1 MNSVLGPRASSI
13 LYNVIKSNKGRLEE
27 GYVVL
32 PSNVCPIVPVIFLK
46 AEVAFKFIDI
56 DPLSQCLD
64 LSLLEKEV
72 SKEADCKGVLFVH
85 SYGSRQNTENI
96 FKTLRNLNAELFLI
110 DDRCVG
116 VPEMG
121 VESQNP
127 EANLNLYSTGYAK
140 FVEFGRGG
148 FGYLSED
155 TNYEIHSSIFNEADH
170 RLLVGQMNESIQ
182 KDKAFIY
189 KDSAWLEQKHDLVE
203 AEYFDR
209 INVQLPISRKHK
221 DLLNSIYSD
230 QLPKELQMPMDL
242 CQWRFNLQI
251 DNKEQLLKAIFDGG
265 LFASSHYTSVSRVFG
280 GNEAPVAEATHSR
293 MLNLFNDFRFT
304 ERDAMKVCKIINK
317 TLNL

>member
-13 LYNVIKSNKGRLEE
+13 LYNVLKSNKDRLEE
-27 GYVVL
+27 GYVLL
-32 PSNVCPIVPVIFLK
+32 PANVCPIVPVTFLK

-72 SKEADCKGVLFVH
+72 SKEEDCKGVLFVH
-85 SYGSRQNTENI
+85 SYGSCQHTENI
-96 FKTLRNLNAELFLI
+96 FKTLRNLNPQLFLI

-116 VPEMG
+116 VPEIG
-121 VESQNP
+121 IESQNP

-140 FVEFGRGG
+140 FVEFGKGG

-170 RLLVGQMNESIQ
+170 DLLVGHMNESIQ
-182 KDKAFIY
+182 KDKKFIY
-189 KDSAWLEQKHDLVE
+189 QDSAWLEQDHHLVK

-209 INVQLPISRKHK
+209 IQAQIPVSRKHK
-221 DLLNSIYSD
+221 DLLNSIYAD
-230 QLPKELQMPMDL
+230 QLPKELQMSTDL
-242 CQWRFNLQI
+242 CQWRFNLQA
-251 DNKEQLLKAIFDGG
+251 DNKEKLLKAIFDGG

-280 GNEAPVAEATHSR
+280 GNEAPVAEATHRR
-293 MLNLFNDFRFT
+293 MLNLFNDYRFT
-304 ERDAMKVCKIINK
+304 EADAMKVCGIINK
-317 TLNL
+317 TLN

>member
-13 LYNVIKSNKGRLEE
+13 LYNVLKSNKDRLEG
-27 GYVVL
+27 GYMVL
-32 PSNVCPIVPVIFLK
+32 PANVCPIVPVTFLK

-64 LSLLEKEV
+64 LDLLEQEV
-72 SKEADCKGVLFVH
+72 VKQTDCKGVLFVH

-96 FKTLRNLNAELFLI
+96 FKTLRNLNPQLFLI

-116 VPEMG
+116 LPEMWI
-121 VESQNP
+121 ESQNP

-140 FVEFGRGG
+140 FVEFGSGG
-148 FGYLSED
+148 FAYLSED
-155 TNYEIHSSIFNEADH
+155 TNYQVHSEFFKEADH
-170 RLLVGQMNESIQ
+170 ERLVGQMNESIQ

-189 KDSAWLEQKHDLVE
+189 QDSAWLEQEHDLVE

-209 INVQLPISRKHK
+209 INAQIPISRKHK

-242 CQWRFNLQI
+242 CQWRFNLQV
-251 DNKEQLLKAIFDGG
+251 DNKEQVLKAIFDGG

-280 GNEAPVAEATHSR
+280 GNEAPVAEATHRR
-293 MLNLFNDFRFT
+293 MLNLFNDYRFT
-304 ERDAMKVCKIINK
+304 EGDAMKVCEIINK
-317 TLNL
+317 TLS

>member
-1 MNSVLGPRASSI
+1 M
-13 LYNVIKSNKGRLEE
+13 
-27 GYVVL
+27 VL
-32 PSNVCPIVPVIFLK
+32 PANVCPIVPVTFLK

-64 LSLLEKEV
+64 LDLLEQEV
-72 SKEADCKGVLFVH
+72 VKQADCKGVLFVH

-96 FKTLRNLNAELFLI
+96 FKTLRNLNPQLFLI

-116 VPEMG
+116 LPEMG
-121 VESQNP
+121 IDSQNP

-155 TNYEIHSSIFNEADH
+155 TNYEIYSGVFNEADH
-170 RLLVGQMNESIQ
+170 ELLVMQMNESIQ
-182 KDKAFIY
+182 KGKTFIY
-189 KDSAWLEQKHDLVE
+189 QDNAWLEQEHDLVE

-209 INVQLPISRKHK
+209 INAQIPISRKHK

-230 QLPKELQMPMDL
+230 QLPKELQMSMNL
-242 CQWRFNLQI
+242 CQWRFNLLV

-280 GNEAPVAEATHSR
+280 GNEAPVAEATHRR
-293 MLNLFNDFRFT
+293 MLNLFNDYRFT
-304 ERDAMKVCKIINK
+304 EGDAMKVCEIINK
-317 TLNL
+317 TLN

>member
-13 LYNVIKSNKGRLEE
+13 LYNVLKSNKDRLEG
-27 GYVVL
+27 GYMVL
-32 PSNVCPIVPVIFLK
+32 PANVCPIVPVTFLK

-64 LSLLEKEV
+64 LDLLEQEV
-72 SKEADCKGVLFVH
+72 VKQADCKGVLFVH

-96 FKTLRNLNAELFLI
+96 FKTLRNLNPQLFLI

-116 VPEMG
+116 LPEMG
-121 VESQNP
+121 IESQNP

-155 TNYEIHSSIFNEADH
+155 TNYQVHLELFKEADH
-170 RLLVGQMNESIQ
+170 KRLVGQMNESIQ

-189 KDSAWLEQKHDLVE
+189 QNSAWLEQEHDLVE

-209 INVQLPISRKHK
+209 INAQIPISREHK
-221 DLLNSIYSD
+221 DFLNSIYSD

-242 CQWRFNLQI
+242 CQWRFILQV
-251 DNKEQLLKAIFDGG
+251 DNKEQVLKAIFDGG

-280 GNEAPVAEATHSR
+280 GNEAPVAEATHRR
-293 MLNLFNDFRFT
+293 MLNLFNDYRFT
-304 ERDAMKVCKIINK
+304 EGDAMKVCEIINM
-317 TLNL
+317 TLN